1 MRASEVA
8 RANSLVVAWL
18 VSLAIVAARHSR
30 WVLVMGLALGL
41 LFQDIAYLARPSIPF
56 FIALLLLA
64 ASFRIGP
71 DGLSGAVGKLKT
83 HIILTLLCQLLL
95 PLLLIAVFVL
105 TGASGMFITALLLVA
120 AAAPIS
126 GSLNLV
132 IMLGH
137 EPAAALRQLVVGT
150 AFLPLTI
157 IPVLL
162 FLPSIGNVAS
172 IALVTF
178 KLLLVIMGAAGV
190 GILLR
195 RLPRFKRLEPA
206 EIDVIDGVSA
216 ILMALV
222 VVGLMS
228 AIGATF
234 AESPSRLLL
243 IFLFAFAVNF
253 GFQWLGSFFWGRYFG
268 DEFDVPMSVI
278 SGNRNIALYLTA
290 LPVSVTEP
298 LLAFLG
304 CYQFPMYLTP
314 LLLRRFYQKRK
325 S

>member
-1 MRASEVA
+1 MRVSGVA
-8 RANSLVVAWL
+8 RLGWL
-18 VSLAIVAARHSR
+18 VKIASLAARHSR

-41 LFQDIAYLARPSIPF
+41 LFQDVAYLARPSIPV

-71 DGLSGAVGKLKT
+71 EGLTGAIGKLKT
-83 HIILTLLCQLLL
+83 HIALTLLCQLLL
-95 PLLLIAVFVL
+95 PILLIGIFWLMGVSGIFV
-105 TGASGMFITALLLVA
+105 TALLLVA

-126 GSLNLV
+126 GSPNLV

-137 EPAAALRQLVVGT
+137 NPAAALRQLVVGT

-162 FLPSIGNVAS
+162 YLPSMGNVAS
-172 IALVTF
+172 IAVVTF
-178 KLLLVIMGAAGV
+178 KLLLVIMSAAGI
-190 GILLR
+190 GLLLR
-195 RLPRFKRLEPA
+195 CLPRFRQLEAA
-206 EIDVIDGVSA
+206 ELDVIDGVSA

-228 AIGATF
+228 AIGAAFT
-234 AESPSRLLL
+234 ESPSYLLQ
-243 IFLFAFAVNF
+243 IFVFAFAVNF
-253 GFQWLGSFFWGRYFG
+253 GFQWLGSFCWGRLYG
-268 DEFDVPMSVI
+268 AEYDVPMSVI

-290 LPVSVTEP
+290 LPAAVTEP
-298 LLAFLG
+298 LLVFIG

-314 LLLRRFYQKRK
+314 LLLQRFYRNRK
-325 S
+325 SA